1 MKGSAGDTQVMFISK
16 YLVSDKNQILKII
29 NYSGCGSIISIK
41 DMDAK
46 RDDSGEPRSKIR
58 LLILSD

>member
-1 MKGSAGDTQVMFISK
+1 MKGSAEDTQVMFISK
-16 YLVSDKNQILKII
+16 YLVSDKNQIL
-29 NYSGCGSIISIK
+29 NNSDWGNISVK